1 MGFARLARTAG
12 MLAALVAGTAAAA
25 ESGPDVTTI
34 TTGTPHRD
42 LYAMALGDGGYGV
55 AVGDRGSL
63 VMTSDGG
70 QTWERQDY
78 DTRRAFLDV
87 TMAGERQIAVGQGGV
102 IIWRDGDGEWTEVE
116 PITNERL
123 LGVSLNR
130 DGFGVAV
137 GTFGT
142 MIVTNDGG
150 ESWADVGFDI
160 TEVVEGGYQAHLND
174 VSVTDGGVALAVGEF
189 GLVLR
194 STGGADDWQVVREG
208 DSSLF
213 SIQMRAD
220 GTGYAVGQEG
230 TVARSTDGGET
241 WTDLS
246 TGIDANLL
254 GVHAD
259 DSGHIVVPG
268 MRHMIYSND
277 DGETWQQVTA
287 GDVNENWYMGAAV
300 AGDGSVLAVGHTGR
314 IIRIG
319 EAQAN

>member
-1 MGFARLARTAG
+1 MGLARLARTTG
-12 MLAALVAGTAAAA
+12 MLVALIAGTAAAA

-34 TTGTPHRD
+34 TTGTAHRD
-42 LYAMALGDGGYGV
+42 LFAVALGDSGLGV
-55 AVGDRGSL
+55 AVGGRGSL
-63 VMTSDGG
+63 VISNDGG

-87 TMAGERQIAVGQGGV
+87 TMAGERQVAVGQDGV
-102 IIWRDGDGEWTEVE
+102 IIWRDGNGEWTEVE
-116 PITNERL
+116 PITEERL

-130 DGFGVAV
+130 GGFGVAV

-142 MIVTNDGG
+142 MIKTDDGG
-150 ESWADVGFDI
+150 ESWADVDFDI
-160 TEVVEGGYQAHLND
+160 TQVTDGGYQAHIND
-174 VSVTDGGVALAVGEF
+174 VSVTDEGMALAVGEF

-194 STGGADDWQVVREG
+194 STGDARDWEVVRRGE
-208 DSSLF
+208 SSLF

-246 TGIDANLL
+246 TGVDANLL

-259 DSGHIVVPG
+259 DSGQIVAPG

-287 GDVNENWYMGAAV
+287 GDVNENWYMGATV

-319 EAQAN
+319 GARTN